1 MNDLIQDINA
11 LQKITDNISKNISW
25 NLHVASALSDLRDII
40 SAKKQLVDDFEK
52 QASQDIQDL
61 CNSIRGTKQLHLG
74 QDWEY
79 ERGGEQTLY
88 SWEEVQ
94 NIENHK
100 RGVK

>member
-52 QASQDIQDL
+52 QAE
-61 CNSIRGTKQLHLG
+61 LG
-74 QDWEY
+74 KDWEY

-88 SWEEVQ
+88 SWEKVQ
-94 NIENHK
+94 DIQNHK